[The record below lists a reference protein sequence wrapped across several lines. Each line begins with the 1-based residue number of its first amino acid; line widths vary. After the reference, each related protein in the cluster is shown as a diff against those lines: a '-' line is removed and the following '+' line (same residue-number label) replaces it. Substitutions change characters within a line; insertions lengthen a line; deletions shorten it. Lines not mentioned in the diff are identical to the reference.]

1 MKKLYVLGAA
11 LAITFSNA
19 QTSKSFFKANKKEN
33 HKPFVSKLKASEVKF
48 DQMPDFDQGIVST
61 VNQND
66 AQIFGADDFQL
77 ATATKIDKFVFYGT
91 QYYDDLPDYY
101 LGVKMY
107 IFNDNNGTPAGK
119 PSDLSNAVAVIN
131 IDENNS
137 AATISSTGNEYEF
150 TFEVNVSQALGYDLT
165 LEADKR
171 YWVAFAPKVELFE
184 EYGDDGD
191 ELYYWAMGT
200 ANYAEPMV
208 IDEANLMGA
217 GATSW
222 TSITSLGDD
231 DETFGGLAFTITGEN
246 VLGTTDVYSNLK
258 NVSIYPNPA
267 VNVINL
273 KANKKN
279 SITKTEIFDMNGKL
293 VISSSETS
301 INVEKLPKAV
311 YIVKVY
317 SGKEVIETSKII
329 KK

>member
-1 MKKLYVLGAA
+1 MKKLYVMGAA
-11 LAITFSNA
+11 LAITFANA
-19 QTSKSFFKANKKEN
+19 QTSKSFFKADKKEN
-33 HKPFVSKLKASEVKF
+33 HKPYVSKLKASEVKF
-48 DQMPDFDQGIVST
+48 DQMPDFNEGIVST
-61 VNQND
+61 VDQND
-66 AQIFGADDFQL
+66 TQIFAADDFQL
-77 ATATKIDKFVFYGT
+77 ASATKIDKFIFYGT

-107 IFNDNNGTPAGK
+107 IFNDNNGLPAGK
-119 PSDLSNAVAVIN
+119 PSDLSGAVAVIN

-137 AATISSTGNEYEF
+137 AATISGTGNEYEF

-165 LEADKR
+165 LDANKK

-184 EYGDDGD
+184 EYGADGD
-191 ELYYWAMGT
+191 EIFYWALGT

-217 GATSW
+217 GATAW
-222 TSITSLGDD
+222 TSISNLGG
-231 DETFGGLAFTITGEN
+231 EPFGGMAFTITGDS

-273 KANKKN
+273 KSNKKN
-279 SITKTEIFDMNGKL
+279 TITKAEIFDMNGKL
-293 VISSSETS
+293 VISTAETS

-317 SGKEVIETSKII
+317 SGNEVIETSKII